1 MPMLRI
7 LVVDD
12 HALIRRG
19 LRQVIG
25 EGWKDAVVG
34 EARNASE
41 ALEQVYTKNWDVV
54 VADITM
60 PGRSGLDLLREIK
73 AANPKLPVI
82 ILSVHAEEELGVRAI
97 KAGAA
102 GYVSKESA
110 PDQLVEAIRKVLAGG
125 RYIGPKL
132 AEKIAQYIGS
142 ETDKPLHETLSD
154 REYEVLSLIGEGKTP
169 TEIAKAL
176 SLSVKTVSTYRS
188 RIMAK
193 MKLNTTPE
201 LIRYAIQQG
210 IAR

>member
-1 MPMLRI
+1 MLRI

-41 ALEQVYTKNWDVV
+41 ALEQIYTKKWDVV

-142 ETDKPLHETLSD
+142 DIEKPLHETLSD
-154 REYEVLSLIGEGKTP
+154 REYEVLCMIGEGKTP
-169 TEIAKAL
+169 TEIAKSL

-193 MKLNTTPE
+193 MKVKTTPE
-201 LIRYAIQQG
+201 LIRYAIQHG
-210 IAR
+210 ITR

>member
-1 MPMLRI
+1 MLRI

-41 ALEQVYTKNWDVV
+41 ALEQIYTKDWDVV

-97 KAGAA
+97 KTGAA
-102 GYVSKESA
+102 GYVSKECA
-110 PDQLVEAIRKVLAGG
+110 PDQLVEAIRKVLSGG

-142 ETDKPLHETLSD
+142 DTEKPLHEMLSD
-154 REYEVLSLIGEGKTP
+154 REYEVLSMIGAGKTP

>member
-1 MPMLRI
+1 M
-7 LVVDD
+7 
-12 HALIRRG
+12 
-19 LRQVIG
+19 IG

>member
-25 EGWKDAVVG
+25 EGWKDAVIG

-41 ALEQVYTKNWDVV
+41 ALEQIYTKNWDVV

-97 KAGAA
+97 KTGAA

-110 PDQLVEAIRKVLAGG
+110 PDQLVEAIRKVLSGG

-142 ETDKPLHETLSD
+142 DTEKPLHETLSD
-154 REYEVLSLIGEGKTP
+154 REYEVLSMIGAGKTP

>member
-1 MPMLRI
+1 MLRV

-19 LRQVIG
+19 LRQVIS

-41 ALEQVYTKNWDVV
+41 ALEQIYAKNWDIV

-73 AANPKLPVI
+73 AANPKLPVV

-110 PDQLVEAIRKVLAGG
+110 PDQLVEAMRKVLAGG

-132 AEKIAQYIGS
+132 AEKIAQYIGFDI
-142 ETDKPLHETLSD
+142 EKPLHETLSD
-154 REYEVLSLIGEGKTP
+154 REYEVLSMIGEGKTP

-176 SLSVKTVSTYRS
+176 SLSIKTVSTYRS

-193 MKLNTTPE
+193 MKLKTTPE
-201 LIRYAIQQG
+201 LIRYAIQHG
-210 IAR
+210 IVR

>member
-1 MPMLRI
+1 MLRI

-25 EGWKDAVVG
+25 EGWKDAFVG

-41 ALEQVYTKNWDVV
+41 ALEQIYAKNWDVV

-60 PGRSGLDLLREIK
+60 PGRSGLDLLHEIK
-73 AANPKLPVI
+73 AVKPRLPVI

-102 GYVSKESA
+102 GYVSKETA
-110 PDQLVEAIRKVLAGG
+110 PDQLVDAIRKVLAGG

-142 ETDKPLHETLSD
+142 DTEKPLHETLSD
-154 REYEVLSLIGEGKTP
+154 REFEVLSMIGEGKTP
-169 TEIAKAL
+169 TQIARSL

-188 RIMAK
+188 RIIT
-193 MKLNTTPE
+193 KLKLKSTPE
-201 LIRYAIQQG
+201 LIRYAIQHG
-210 IAR
+210 IVK

>member
-1 MPMLRI
+1 MLRI

-19 LRQVIG
+19 LLQVIR
-25 EGWKDAVVG
+25 EGWNDAVVG

-41 ALEQVYTKNWDVV
+41 ALAQIYAKNWDVV

-60 PGRSGLDLLREIK
+60 PGRSGLDLVREVK
-73 AANPKLPVI
+73 AAKPKLPVV

-132 AEKIAQYIGS
+132 AEKIAQYFG
-142 ETDKPLHETLSD
+142 TDTERPLHETLSD
-154 REYEVLSLIGEGKTP
+154 REYEVLCMIGEGKTP

-188 RIMAK
+188 RIMSK
-193 MKLNTTPE
+193 MKLKTTPE
-201 LIRYAIQQG
+201 LIRYAIQHG
-210 IAR
+210 IVR

>member
-1 MPMLRI
+1 MLRI

-41 ALEQVYTKNWDVV
+41 ALEQIYTKNWDVV

-97 KAGAA
+97 RSGAA
-102 GYVSKESA
+102 GYVSKECA
-110 PDQLVEAIRKVLAGG
+110 PDQLVEAIRKVLSGG

-142 ETDKPLHETLSD
+142 DIEKPLHETLSD
-154 REYEVLSLIGEGKTP
+154 REYEVLSMIGEGKTP

-193 MKLNTTPE
+193 MKLKATPE
-201 LIRYAIQQG
+201 LIRYAIQHG
-210 IAR
+210 IVR